1 MMPKIDGFSL
11 IKLLSEENTTSTI
24 PVILLTAKV
33 SSEDVRRGMNFGAD
47 DYLLK
52 PFRID
57 ELLNSVQT
65 RLKKKEKLDI
75 KLDQLKDDLS
85 AKLPHELRTPL
96 VPILGYSEMISA
108 ESDLDSIQSMAKMIA
123 KSGGILRDKIEKFL
137 LYKDLILLEKKS
149 FANNR
154 LTLID
159 EVLVHNVVNQI
170 QQSLFPQKR
179 VKIINL
185 EAGTIRINEK
195 YLSPILFEL
204 IENALKF
211 SEENY
216 VVEVNAFKEDN
227 LYKFSVKDFGR
238 GLSRQDIESINSFKK
253 FGENSFREKGLG
265 LGLEIVKRISSLHNI
280 DFKLT
285 SELNKSTVA
294 ELNFPL

>member
-1 MMPKIDGFSL
+1 
-11 IKLLSEENTTSTI
+11 
-24 PVILLTAKV
+24 
-33 SSEDVRRGMNFGAD
+33 
-47 DYLLK
+47 
-52 PFRID
+52 
-57 ELLNSVQT
+57 
-65 RLKKKEKLDI
+65 
-75 KLDQLKDDLS
+75 
-85 AKLPHELRTPL
+85 
-96 VPILGYSEMISA
+96 
-108 ESDLDSIQSMAKMIA
+108 
-123 KSGGILRDKIEKFL
+123 
-137 LYKDLILLEKKS
+137 LEKKS